1 MDTLPR
7 LLLIADGFT
16 RPDIASR
23 AKHAVE
29 CGVPWIQLRDHA
41 ASTDDFEFACERFI
55 NELRRVNPKVL
66 ISINSRITVSEAQGV
81 PLHTGF
87 HGVSVTEALNLL
99 GSDWLVGASIH
110 SRFEALDAEQDGASY
125 SIFSPVFETPSHP
138 GQRAW
143 GTEVLRSVCSS
154 VRKMPVLAMGGITP
168 DRVPACLKAGA
179 YGVAVHFSIMGA
191 MNIPEAVMEFR
202 KVLRL

>member
-1 MDTLPR
+1 MQTLPR

-16 RPDIASR
+16 RPDIAER

-29 CGVPWIQLRDHA
+29 CGVPWIQLRDHD
-41 ASTDDFEFACERFI
+41 ASTDAFEFACERFI
-55 NELRRVNPKVL
+55 KELRRVNPKVL

-87 HGVSVTEALNLL
+87 HGVSVTEALNVL
-99 GSDWLVGASIH
+99 GSEWLVGASIH
-110 SRFEALDAEQDGASY
+110 SRFEAVDAERDGAKY

-138 GQRAW
+138 GERAW
-143 GTEVLRSVCSS
+143 GTDVLKSVCSS
-154 VRKMPVLAMGGITP
+154 VQKMQVLAMGGITP
-168 DRVPACLKAGA
+168 ERVPACLQAGA

-191 MNIPEAVMEFR
+191 LNIPQAVMDFR
-202 KVLRL
+202 KALRI